1 VIYILS
7 IYQNYLCKNKIDKC
21 LSDFYIRYRKYKM
34 IAANDTAIKLELT
47 LQECEFIVK
56 IISQISISPASK
68 DAAQIV
74 QLVQNLLSKFQTQ

>member
-1 VIYILS
+1 
-7 IYQNYLCKNKIDKC
+7 
-21 LSDFYIRYRKYKM
+21 M